1 MSSFLAHINIM
12 PLEGSPEPQGEAAI
26 KALAALGVDGLGE
39 IRIGRHLSIQL
50 YAKTMNEAHKK
61 VELACQKLLANEAEE
76 SFDFV
81 VEELD

>member
-12 PLEGSPEPQGEAAI
+12 PLEGTPEPQGEAALE
-26 KALAALGVDGLGE
+26 KLADLGVEGLGE
-39 IRIGRHLSIQL
+39 IRIGRHLTIQL

-61 VELACQKLLANEAEE
+61 VEAACQKLLANEASEQY
-76 SFDFV
+76 DFV